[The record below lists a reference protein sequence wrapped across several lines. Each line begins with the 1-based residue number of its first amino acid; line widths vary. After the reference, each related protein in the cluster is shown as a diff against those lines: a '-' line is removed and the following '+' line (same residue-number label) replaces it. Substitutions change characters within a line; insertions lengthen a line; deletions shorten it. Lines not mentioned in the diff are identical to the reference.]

1 MTLPLFARVAPR
13 PECCAVCGRQAASST
28 AVRGVF
34 VRRGAFWLCTDPY
47 CHTAAEGLADMK
59 AAEIT
64 PIEAAAIIEGGNAG
78 GAYLDSLGKTDL
90 AALTPDEYATF
101 LHTALNAFGGSMR
114 RQCAKIEV
122 PF

>member
-1 MTLPLFARVAPR
+1 MSVPLFARVTAR

-59 AAEIT
+59 ADELSET
-64 PIEAAAIIEGGNAG
+64 ELAALVDAGNAG
-78 GAYLDSLGKTDL
+78 GAYLDSIGKTDL
-90 AALTPDEYATF
+90 ASLSPDEYAAF
-101 LHTALNAFGGSMR
+101 IHAVFSAFGGSMR

>member
-1 MTLPLFARVAPR
+1 
-13 PECCAVCGRQAASST
+13 
-28 AVRGVF
+28 
-34 VRRGAFWLCTDPY
+34 
-47 CHTAAEGLADMK
+47 MK
-59 AAEIT
+59 AAEISAT
-64 PIEAAAIIEGGNAG
+64 EAAALTDGGNAG

-101 LHTALNAFGGSMR
+101 LHTVLNAFGGSMR